1 MSHVDFVYE
10 KRHVAWTFFSRPTP
24 LKNVTHFFDF
34 AGAPE
39 AIFIVQALRS
49 RAVYKSTLGARPGPD
64 NEHTNIL

>member
-1 MSHVDFVYE
+1 MLILSTRNVMWHGRSSRDQPPL
-10 KRHVAWTFFSRPTP
+10 KTSRTFFDS
-24 LKNVTHFFDF
+24 

-49 RAVYKSTLGARPGPD
+49 RAVYKSTLGTRPGPD